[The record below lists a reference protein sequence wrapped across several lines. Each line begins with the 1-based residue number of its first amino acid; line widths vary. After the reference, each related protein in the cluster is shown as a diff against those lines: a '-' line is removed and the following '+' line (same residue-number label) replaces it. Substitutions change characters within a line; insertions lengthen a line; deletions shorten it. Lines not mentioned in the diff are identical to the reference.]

1 MEKTTENLIEE
12 IRWAE
17 AKRCRKTMQK
27 LAERKKQEKAIRRK
41 TWGFKLLGLAL
52 IALSLW
58 LAFSGI
64 LIEPNGKFDGLYLII
79 TIPIGLI
86 MIVMVWSFIKD
97 ADQYLKYKKH
107 EENEA
112 ACKDI
117 AAVR

>member
-52 IALSLW
+52 ITLSLW

-86 MIVMVWSFIKD
+86 MIF
-97 ADQYLKYKKH
+97 ADSSNLWKKS
-107 EENEA
+107 
-112 ACKDI
+112 
-117 AAVR
+117 RR